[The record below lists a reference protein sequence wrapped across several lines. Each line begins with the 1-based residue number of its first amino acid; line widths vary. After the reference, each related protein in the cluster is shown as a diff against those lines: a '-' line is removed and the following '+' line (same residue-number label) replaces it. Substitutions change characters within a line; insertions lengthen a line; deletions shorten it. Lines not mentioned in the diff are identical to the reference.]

1 MIPEVVQARQ
11 ASQLREWHRY
21 IVKRYATECRNA
33 LEVGCGAGYV
43 MENLS
48 DMMDIKGIDID
59 PKMVGSARKRG
70 LDAFVGNGLELPPE
84 KYDLV
89 YCSFYLMWVRNVR
102 KALME
107 MIEHAEKGVLI
118 LSEPVWSSA
127 VFSPEAVD
135 DMVQAQ
141 RLLIKHQGGDPDGGI
156 TLIRTLREMKTD
168 FKFGIVPSEMSPVSV
183 DENVKAEY
191 DYLESK
197 GFEVDRSR
205 ADLFTV
211 PFVWAYVPIR
221 R

>member
-1 MIPEVVQARQ
+1 MIPEDIQARQ

-21 IVKRYATECRNA
+21 IVKRYAPECRKA

-48 DMMDIKGIDID
+48 DMMDIRGIDID

-70 LDAFVGNGLELPPE
+70 LDAFVGNGLALPDE
-84 KYDLV
+84 RYDLV
-89 YCSFYLMWVRNVR
+89 FCSFYLMWVRNMKNAISQMVR
-102 KALME
+102 VAD
-107 MIEHAEKGVLI
+107 KGVLI

-127 VFSPEAVD
+127 IFSPGSVD
-135 DMVQAQ
+135 DMVMAQ
-141 RLLIKHQGGDPDGGI
+141 RLLIKHQGGDPDGGM
-156 TLIRTLREMKTD
+156 TLIRTLRDMKLD
-168 FKFGIVPSEMSPVSV
+168 FKFGIVPVEMSPASV